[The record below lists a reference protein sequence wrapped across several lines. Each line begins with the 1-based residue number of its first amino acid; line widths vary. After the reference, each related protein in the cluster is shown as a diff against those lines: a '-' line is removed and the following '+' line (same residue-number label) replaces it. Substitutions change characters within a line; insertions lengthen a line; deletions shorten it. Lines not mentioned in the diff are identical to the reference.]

1 MRSIDFSLFFMAMC
15 YVFVLEGC
23 EFRFLSI
30 TYRPYDLL
38 SRSVLIFVVKGGV
51 FFCFLLHKNKL
62 YSLLTILVFM
72 AIFCAFFVK
81 GW

>member
-1 MRSIDFSLFFMAMC
+1 MAMC

-38 SRSVLIFVVKGGV
+38 SRLI
-51 FFCFLLHKNKL
+51 
-62 YSLLTILVFM
+62 S
-72 AIFCAFFVK
+72 
-81 GW
+81 